1 MKEKIISQKIKLF
14 VLAIFTLLTL
24 CLLSRIAP
32 KTMAQANVP
41 FDNPKYTFN
50 TVNDGRIS
58 TVANPDETTIL
69 IFGYVGCSKT
79 RSTLDSLSE
88 CNWIKRDD
96 IRVIYVDAEG
106 HSQQEVLSWAE
117 AYDCPEMTF
126 CYYDEMDDTM
136 MKVMYSYTNKYGGSY
151 PVVVLIDGENKVQNV
166 STGKKTATEILEDIK
181 GFKDMEG
188 SDTDTPPSDAD
199 SELGFVNYPYI
210 LNSVDGDKVSTKANK
225 GETTVLLFGYT
236 TCGKTKST
244 LKEIDQNDWFDN
256 RTDVRVIFADE
267 HGHSLID
274 VKEFAQNYN
283 SGNIIF
289 CHDESCN
296 NYYGITVKYLHMF
309 NENGGTYPYIVFIDK
324 NNRVRDLTL
333 GPQTAEDIIEKIK
346 SFTTIDDNKPSENP
360 DDSKPDDKPSEN
372 PSDKP
377 DDKPSE
383 NPDGSKPDDKPS
395 ENPDDKPNDKPSENP
410 DNSKPDDKPS
420 ENPSDKPDDK
430 PSDSG
435 TTNIPNNNQG
445 SNNSNSSNNNGSSSS
460 NNGNTSSG
468 SSTWTPNYSSGSNN
482 SGSSSTSTSTNGS
495 SSSTP
500 NITSP
505 VPSVNNEKDTVED
518 TTKKEDSIEDSK
530 PLDDTSK
537 ESDVVVSDTVPTTP
551 SNDTTQAN
559 NQVNDNK
566 KTKTNTKKK
575 AKVNAVKAAKGK
587 KAVSG
592 TIKLNS
598 GKAVKNAT
606 IKIYVNNKK
615 KITAKTNGKGEFSVK
630 LSKKLKKGDKIKLV
644 ITSSNTKK
652 ITKIIEIK

>member
-199 SELGFVNYPYI
+199 SELGFANYPYI

-244 LKEIDQNDWFDN
+244 LKEIDQNSWFDS

-267 HGHSLID
+267 HGHSLND

-333 GPQTAEDIIEKIK
+333 GPQTAEDIIKKIK

-395 ENPDDKPNDKPSENP
+395 ENPDD
-410 DNSKPDDKPS
+410 SKPDDKPS

-482 SGSSSTSTSTNGS
+482 SGSSSTSTSMNGS
-495 SSSTP
+495 SSSTSS
-500 NITSP
+500 NITSS

-537 ESDVVVSDTVPTTP
+537 ETDVVVSDTVPTAP